1 MKKYQNK
8 TPPQTEKSIQDT
20 NGGNFSVQTKDF
32 TKRTTSGATDVNQ
45 TQGLSESEKLENL
58 EKECDGMKNT
68 CIIMKRV
75 LALFGVLI
83 CMLSFVA
90 CDKAT
95 GSEDPIISGTITRI
109 DEDKIYDLTEEEVKI
124 IADIIE
130 NGTWNTE
137 GIAECAND
145 CKLIIDERT
154 YYYHSECGTLNDKE
168 KNQNLPVTAEE
179 KESINVILDQ
189 YITLGLE

>member
-1 MKKYQNK
+1 
-8 TPPQTEKSIQDT
+8 
-20 NGGNFSVQTKDF
+20 
-32 TKRTTSGATDVNQ
+32 
-45 TQGLSESEKLENL
+45 
-58 EKECDGMKNT
+58 
-68 CIIMKRV
+68 MKRV
-75 LALFGVLI
+75 LELFGVLI

-95 GSEDPIISGTITRI
+95 GREAPVTSGIITRTE
-109 DEDKIYDLTEEEVKI
+109 EDKIYDLTEEEVKI

-137 GIAECAND
+137 GTAECAND

-154 YYYHSECGTLNDKE
+154 YYYHSECGTFNDKE
-168 KNQNLPVTAEE
+168 NNQNLPVTAEE
-179 KESINVILDQ
+179 KESINAILAQ

>member
-1 MKKYQNK
+1 
-8 TPPQTEKSIQDT
+8 
-20 NGGNFSVQTKDF
+20 
-32 TKRTTSGATDVNQ
+32 
-45 TQGLSESEKLENL
+45 
-58 EKECDGMKNT
+58 MKNT
-68 CIIMKRV
+68 WIIMKRV

-95 GSEDPIISGTITRI
+95 GSKDPIISGTITRI

-130 NGTWNTE
+130 NDTWNTE
-137 GIAECAND
+137 GTAECAND

-154 YYYHSECGTLNDKE
+154 YYYHSECGTFNDKE
-168 KNQNLPVTAEE
+168 NNQNLPVTAEE
-179 KESINVILDQ
+179 KESINVILAQ

>member
-1 MKKYQNK
+1 
-8 TPPQTEKSIQDT
+8 
-20 NGGNFSVQTKDF
+20 
-32 TKRTTSGATDVNQ
+32 
-45 TQGLSESEKLENL
+45 
-58 EKECDGMKNT
+58 
-68 CIIMKRV
+68 MKRV

-95 GSEDPIISGTITRI
+95 GSEEPVTSGTITCI
-109 DEDKIYDLTEEEVKI
+109 EEDKIYDLTGEEVKI

-137 GIAECAND
+137 GTAECAND

-154 YYYHSECGTLNDKE
+154 YYYHSECGTFNDKE
-168 KNQNLPVTAEE
+168 NNQNLPVTAEE
-179 KESINVILDQ
+179 KESINVILAQ

>member
-1 MKKYQNK
+1 
-8 TPPQTEKSIQDT
+8 
-20 NGGNFSVQTKDF
+20 
-32 TKRTTSGATDVNQ
+32 
-45 TQGLSESEKLENL
+45 
-58 EKECDGMKNT
+58 
-68 CIIMKRV
+68 MKRV
-75 LALFGVLI
+75 LVLFVVLI

-95 GSEDPIISGTITRI
+95 GSEAPVTSGIITRTE
-109 DEDKIYDLTEEEVKI
+109 EDKIYDLTEEEVKI

-137 GIAECAND
+137 GTAECAND

-154 YYYHSECGTLNDKE
+154 YYYHSECGTFNDKE
-168 KNQNLPVTAEE
+168 NNQNLPVTAEE
-179 KESINVILDQ
+179 KESINAILAQ

>member
-1 MKKYQNK
+1 MALNDRGAVIEINNIKLYQ
-8 TPPQTEKSIQDT
+8 
-20 NGGNFSVQTKDF
+20 GG
-32 TKRTTSGATDVNQ
+32 
-45 TQGLSESEKLENL
+45 
-58 EKECDGMKNT
+58 
-68 CIIMKRV
+68 IPMKRV
-75 LALFGVLI
+75 LALFLVLI
-83 CMLSFVA
+83 CMLSIVA

-95 GSEDPIISGTITRI
+95 SSEEPVIDGGVSDVSEIDINVSGETEQQAIVESISGTITRI

-137 GIAECAND
+137 GTAECAND

-154 YYYHSECGTLNDKE
+154 YYYHSECGTFNDKE
-168 KNQNLPVTAEE
+168 NNQNLPVTAEE

>member
-1 MKKYQNK
+1 MNVSGFGAGNNGGIRMKK
-8 TPPQTEKSIQDT
+8 
-20 NGGNFSVQTKDF
+20 
-32 TKRTTSGATDVNQ
+32 
-45 TQGLSESEKLENL
+45 L
-58 EKECDGMKNT
+58 
-68 CIIMKRV
+68 
-75 LALFGVLI
+75 LALFWVLT
-83 CMLSFVA
+83 CMLSLVA

-95 GSEDPIISGTITRI
+95 GSEEPVIDGEVSDIPEIDKNVSGETEQTQQAIVESRSGTITRI

-137 GIAECAND
+137 GTAECAND

-154 YYYHSECGTLNDKE
+154 YYYHSECGTFNDKE
-168 KNQNLPVTAEE
+168 NNQNLPITAEE
-179 KESINVILDQ
+179 KESINVILAQ

>member
-1 MKKYQNK
+1 
-8 TPPQTEKSIQDT
+8 
-20 NGGNFSVQTKDF
+20 
-32 TKRTTSGATDVNQ
+32 
-45 TQGLSESEKLENL
+45 
-58 EKECDGMKNT
+58 
-68 CIIMKRV
+68 MKRV
-75 LALFGVLI
+75 LVLFFVLI
-83 CMLSFVA
+83 CMLSIVA

-95 GSEDPIISGTITRI
+95 SSEEPVIDGGVSDVSEIDINVSGETEQQAIVESISGTITRI

-137 GIAECAND
+137 GTAECAND

-179 KESINVILDQ
+179 KVCVSPCRHSQACACSLSRRSPYASE
-189 YITLGLE
+189 LEYVCL